1 MGVENLLAR
10 LMRDTLKDIKV
21 ELDDEYQQ
29 NFRRE
34 AFFSDKWQRRK
45 YDDGSNR
52 KVLQGLGKSGVHLS
66 QIAASGRIEG
76 SKVVYSST
84 LPYAAIHNEGGT
96 ITVTARMKRYFWFKY
111 LEIEGSKTEKE
122 GRKKL
127 ESQYRYKKDGTKSNN
142 KKNRKLS
149 AESEFYK
156 AMALKKVGD
165 KIKIP
170 KRQFIGNHPSL
181 DATIT
186 EIINKNMEEFLKNEF
201 PNLLQSRLM
210 QQK

>member
-21 ELDDEYQQ
+21 ELDDEFQQ

-96 ITVTARMKRYFWFKY
+96 ITVTAKMKRYFWAKY
-111 LEIEGSKTEKE
+111 IEATGSF
-122 GRKKL
+122 
-127 ESQYRYKKDGTKSNN
+127 SYKKDGQQRNTQRQ
-142 KKNRKLS
+142 RKLS
-149 AESEFYK
+149 ADSEFYK
-156 AMALKKVGD
+156 AMALKKAGD

-170 KRQFIGNHPSL
+170 KRQFIGMHPSL
-181 DATIT
+181 NAAIT
-186 EIINKNMEEFLKNEF
+186 EIIEKNLDEFLKNEF
-201 PNLLQSRLM
+201 PNLL
-210 QQK
+210 KPNK

>member
-21 ELDDEYQQ
+21 ELDDEFQQ
-29 NFRRE
+29 IFRRE

-96 ITVTARMKRYFWFKY
+96 ITVTAKMKRYFWAKY
-111 LEIEGSKTEKE
+111 IEATGSF
-122 GRKKL
+122 
-127 ESQYRYKKDGTKSNN
+127 SYKKDGQQRNTQRQ
-142 KKNRKLS
+142 RKLS
-149 AESEFYK
+149 ADSEFYK
-156 AMALKKVGD
+156 AMALKKAGD

-170 KRQFIGNHPSL
+170 KRQFIGMHPSL
-181 DATIT
+181 NTAIT
-186 EIINKNMEEFLKNEF
+186 EIIEKNLDEFFKNEF
-201 PNLLQSRLM
+201 PNLM
-210 QQK
+210 NPNK

>member
-21 ELDDEYQQ
+21 ELDDEFQQ

-52 KVLQGLGKSGVHLS
+52 KVLQGEGKSGVHLS
-66 QIAASGRIEG
+66 QIASSGRIDG

-96 ITVTARMKRYFWFKY
+96 ITVTAKMKRYFWAKY
-111 LEIEGSKTEKE
+111 IEAKGVFS
-122 GRKKL
+122 
-127 ESQYRYKKDGTKSNN
+127 YRKDGQQRNTQRQ
-142 KKNRKLS
+142 RKLS
-149 AESEFYK
+149 ADSEFYK
-156 AMALKKVGD
+156 AMALKKAGD

-170 KRQFIGNHPSL
+170 KRQFIGMHPSL
-181 DATIT
+181 NAAIT
-186 EIINKNMEEFLKNEF
+186 EIIEKNLDEFFRNEF
-201 PNLLQSRLM
+201 PNLLN
-210 QQK
+210 QQ

>member
-21 ELDDEYQQ
+21 ELDDEFQQ

-52 KVLQGLGKSGVHLS
+52 KVLQGEGKSGVHLS

-96 ITVTARMKRYFWFKY
+96 ITVTAKMKRYFWAKY
-111 LEIEGSKTEKE
+111 IEATGSF
-122 GRKKL
+122 
-127 ESQYRYKKDGTKSNN
+127 SYKKDGQQRNTQRQ
-142 KKNRKLS
+142 RKLS
-149 AESEFYK
+149 ADSEFYK
-156 AMALKKVGD
+156 AMALKKAGD

-170 KRQFIGNHPSL
+170 KRQFIGMHPSL
-181 DATIT
+181 NAAIT
-186 EIINKNMEEFLKNEF
+186 EIIEKNLDEFFKNEF
-201 PNLLQSRLM
+201 PNLM
-210 QQK
+210 NPNK

>member
-21 ELDDEYQQ
+21 ELDDEFQQ

-52 KVLQGLGKSGVHLS
+52 KVLQGEGKSGVHLS

-96 ITVTARMKRYFWFKY
+96 ITVTAKMKRYFWAKY
-111 LEIEGSKTEKE
+111 IESTGSF
-122 GRKKL
+122 
-127 ESQYRYKKDGTKSNN
+127 SYKKDGQQRNTHRQ
-142 KKNRKLS
+142 RKLS
-149 AESEFYK
+149 ADSEFYK
-156 AMALKKVGD
+156 AMALKKTGD

-170 KRQFIGNHPSL
+170 KRQFIGMHPSL
-181 DATIT
+181 NAAIT
-186 EIINKNMEEFLKNEF
+186 EIIEKNLDEFLKNEF
-201 PNLLQSRLM
+201 PNLL
-210 QQK
+210 KPNK

>member
-21 ELDDEYQQ
+21 ELDDEFQQ

-96 ITVTARMKRYFWFKY
+96 ITVTAKMKRYFWAKY
-111 LEIEGSKTEKE
+111 IEATGSF
-122 GRKKL
+122 
-127 ESQYRYKKDGTKSNN
+127 SYKKDGQQRNTQRQ
-142 KKNRKLS
+142 RKLS
-149 AESEFYK
+149 ADSEFYK
-156 AMALKKVGD
+156 AMALKKAGD

-170 KRQFIGNHPSL
+170 KRQFIGMHPSL
-181 DATIT
+181 NAAIT
-186 EIINKNMEEFLKNEF
+186 EIIEKNLDEFFKNEF
-201 PNLLQSRLM
+201 PNLM
-210 QQK
+210 KPNK

>member
-96 ITVTARMKRYFWFKY
+96 ITVTAKMKRYFWAKY
-111 LEIEGSKTEKE
+111 IEATGSF
-122 GRKKL
+122 
-127 ESQYRYKKDGTKSNN
+127 SYKKDGQQRNTQRQ
-142 KKNRKLS
+142 RKLS
-149 AESEFYK
+149 ADSEFYK
-156 AMALKKVGD
+156 AMALKKAGD

-170 KRQFIGNHPSL
+170 KRQFIGMHPSL
-181 DATIT
+181 NTAIT
-186 EIINKNMEEFLKNEF
+186 EIIEKNLDEFFKNEF
-201 PNLLQSRLM
+201 PNLM
-210 QQK
+210 NPNK

>member
-21 ELDDEYQQ
+21 ELDDEFQK

-52 KVLQGLGKSGVHLS
+52 KVLQGEGKSGVHLS

-96 ITVTARMKRYFWFKY
+96 ITVTAKMKRYFWAKY
-111 LEIEGSKTEKE
+111 IEATGSF
-122 GRKKL
+122 
-127 ESQYRYKKDGTKSNN
+127 SYKKDGQQRNTQRQ
-142 KKNRKLS
+142 RKIS
-149 AESEFYK
+149 ADSEFYK
-156 AMALKKVGD
+156 AMALKKTGD

-170 KRQFIGNHPSL
+170 KRQFIGMHPSL
-181 DATIT
+181 NAAIT
-186 EIINKNMEEFLKNEF
+186 EIIEKNLDEFLKNEF
-201 PNLLQSRLM
+201 PNLL
-210 QQK
+210 KPNK

>member
-21 ELDDEYQQ
+21 ELDDEFQQ

-96 ITVTARMKRYFWFKY
+96 ITVTAKMKRYFWAKY
-111 LEIEGSKTEKE
+111 IEATGSF
-122 GRKKL
+122 
-127 ESQYRYKKDGTKSNN
+127 SYKKDGQQRNTQRQ
-142 KKNRKLS
+142 RKLS
-149 AESEFYK
+149 ADSEFYK
-156 AMALKKVGD
+156 AMALKKTGD

-170 KRQFIGNHPSL
+170 KRQFIGMHPSL
-181 DATIT
+181 NTAIT
-186 EIINKNMEEFLKNEF
+186 EIIEKNLDEFLKNEF
-201 PNLLQSRLM
+201 PNLL
-210 QQK
+210 KPNK

>member
-21 ELDDEYQQ
+21 ELDDEFQQ

-52 KVLQGLGKSGVHLS
+52 KVLQGNGKSGVHLS

-96 ITVTARMKRYFWFKY
+96 ITVTAKMKRYFWAKY
-111 LEIEGSKTEKE
+111 IEATGSF
-122 GRKKL
+122 
-127 ESQYRYKKDGTKSNN
+127 SYKKDGQQRNTQRQ
-142 KKNRKLS
+142 RKLS
-149 AESEFYK
+149 ADSEFYK
-156 AMALKKVGD
+156 AMALKKTGD

-170 KRQFIGNHPSL
+170 KRQFIGMHPSL
-181 DATIT
+181 NTAIT
-186 EIINKNMEEFLKNEF
+186 EIIEKNLDEFFKNEF
-201 PNLLQSRLM
+201 PNLM
-210 QQK
+210 NPNK

>member
-21 ELDDEYQQ
+21 ELDDEFQQ

-96 ITVTARMKRYFWFKY
+96 ITVTAKMKRYFWAKY
-111 LEIEGSKTEKE
+111 IEATGSF
-122 GRKKL
+122 
-127 ESQYRYKKDGTKSNN
+127 SYKKDGQQRNTQRQ
-142 KKNRKLS
+142 RKLS
-149 AESEFYK
+149 ADSEFYK
-156 AMALKKVGD
+156 AMALKKAGD

-170 KRQFIGNHPSL
+170 KRQFIGMHPSL
-181 DATIT
+181 NTAIT
-186 EIINKNMEEFLKNEF
+186 EIIEKNLDEFFKNEF
-201 PNLLQSRLM
+201 PNLM
-210 QQK
+210 NPNK

>member
-21 ELDDEYQQ
+21 ELDDEFQQ

-52 KVLQGLGKSGVHLS
+52 KVLQGEGKSGVHLS
-66 QIAASGRIEG
+66 QIASSGRIDG

-96 ITVTARMKRYFWFKY
+96 ITVTAKMKRYFWAKY
-111 LEIEGSKTEKE
+111 IEAKGAFS
-122 GRKKL
+122 
-127 ESQYRYKKDGTKSNN
+127 YRKDGQQRNTQRQ
-142 KKNRKLS
+142 RKLS
-149 AESEFYK
+149 ADSEFYK
-156 AMALKKVGD
+156 AMALKKAGD

-170 KRQFIGNHPSL
+170 KRQFIGMHPSL
-181 DATIT
+181 NAAIT
-186 EIINKNMEEFLKNEF
+186 EIIEKNLDEFFRNEF
-201 PNLLQSRLM
+201 PNLLN
-210 QQK
+210 QQ